1 MLEARDKEAE
11 LYRLGQEKAEQGM
24 IEAEAEAER
33 WRFDHHLLYCD
44 DLFVLLRCRK
54 KLTIKQERWQAEVAG
69 IEGAKFADIAIASQI

>member
-1 MLEARDKEAE
+1 MLEARDTEAE

-33 WRFDHHLLYCD
+33 RRFDHHLQYCD
-44 DLFVLLRCRK
+44 ILVLFRCRK

-69 IEGAKFADIAIASQI
+69 IEGAKFADIGIASRT